1 MVETKARKKAGKRR
15 LAEKDDKRKK

>member
-1 MVETKARKKAGKRR
+1 MVETKARKKAEKRR